1 MNTEEKNKLAE
12 ENLGL
17 VYLVVNKEF
26 TYEKTTESD
35 RENYIEEGMIGL
47 AKAINTFNPSK
58 GAKFSTYAYTC
69 IKFEINS
76 YVRKKNN
83 HKRKINYVCKN
94 SIDEYIKTHK
104 DILMDTKDAY
114 SSLVNRDEIL
124 NILGKMKIKN
134 IKYTYREEAIKTM
147 YKERVVNPI
156 INAMKNHNYRKIIL
170 PIYVPGVKIKDI
182 DIEFMKRQ
190 IEAKK
195 LEIIKFELSSIQ
207 YRYTYNMVIEIK
219 RKDVTIYDHHKQ
231 NNTIHLIG
239 GK

>member
-1 MNTEEKNKLAE
+1 MNKRVKIKKGIWHKECDCRCNNFRRILRGSALSVFSCKNC
-12 ENLGL
+12 NLGI
-17 VYLVVNKEF
+17 
-26 TYEKTTESD
+26 EKVRNVIMTILDELD
-35 RENYIEEGMIGL
+35 EDEEIQ
-47 AKAINTFNPSK
+47 
-58 GAKFSTYAYTC
+58 
-69 IKFEINS
+69 
-76 YVRKKNN
+76 
-83 HKRKINYVCKN
+83 
-94 SIDEYIKTHK
+94 
-104 DILMDTKDAY
+104 
-114 SSLVNRDEIL
+114 
-124 NILGKMKIKN
+124 
-134 IKYTYREEAIKTM
+134 KYTYREEAIKTM

-182 DIEFMKRQ
+182 DIEFIKRQ

-219 RKDVTIYDHHKQ
+219 RKDVTIYDYHKQ

>member
-1 MNTEEKNKLAE
+1 MLDEDEEIQE
-12 ENLGL
+12 
-17 VYLVVNKEF
+17 
-26 TYEKTTESD
+26 
-35 RENYIEEGMIGL
+35 
-47 AKAINTFNPSK
+47 
-58 GAKFSTYAYTC
+58 
-69 IKFEINS
+69 
-76 YVRKKNN
+76 
-83 HKRKINYVCKN
+83 
-94 SIDEYIKTHK
+94 
-104 DILMDTKDAY
+104 
-114 SSLVNRDEIL
+114 
-124 NILGKMKIKN
+124 
-134 IKYTYREEAIKTM
+134 YTYREEAIKTM

-207 YRYTYNMVIEIK
+207 YRYTYNVVIEIK

>member
-1 MNTEEKNKLAE
+1 MNKRVKIKKGIWHKECDCRCNNFRRILRGSALSVFSCKNC
-12 ENLGL
+12 NLGI
-17 VYLVVNKEF
+17 
-26 TYEKTTESD
+26 EKVRNVIMTILDELD
-35 RENYIEEGMIGL
+35 EDEEIQ
-47 AKAINTFNPSK
+47 
-58 GAKFSTYAYTC
+58 
-69 IKFEINS
+69 E
-76 YVRKKNN
+76 
-83 HKRKINYVCKN
+83 
-94 SIDEYIKTHK
+94 
-104 DILMDTKDAY
+104 
-114 SSLVNRDEIL
+114 
-124 NILGKMKIKN
+124 
-134 IKYTYREEAIKTM
+134 YTYREEAIKTM

-231 NNTIHLIG
+231 NNIIYLIG
-239 GK
+239 EK

>member
-1 MNTEEKNKLAE
+1 MNKRIKIKKGIWHKECDCRCNNFRRILRGSALSVFSCKNC
-12 ENLGL
+12 NLGI
-17 VYLVVNKEF
+17 
-26 TYEKTTESD
+26 EKVRNVIMTILDELD
-35 RENYIEEGMIGL
+35 EDEEIQ
-47 AKAINTFNPSK
+47 
-58 GAKFSTYAYTC
+58 
-69 IKFEINS
+69 
-76 YVRKKNN
+76 
-83 HKRKINYVCKN
+83 
-94 SIDEYIKTHK
+94 
-104 DILMDTKDAY
+104 
-114 SSLVNRDEIL
+114 
-124 NILGKMKIKN
+124 
-134 IKYTYREEAIKTM
+134 KYTYREEAIKTM

-182 DIEFMKRQ
+182 DIEFIKRQ

>member
-1 MNTEEKNKLAE
+1 MNKRIKIKKGIWHKECDCRCDNFIRILRGSA
-12 ENLGL
+12 LL
-17 VYLVVNKEF
+17 V
-26 TYEKTTESD
+26 
-35 RENYIEEGMIGL
+35 
-47 AKAINTFNPSK
+47 FN
-58 GAKFSTYAYTC
+58 
-69 IKFEINS
+69 
-76 YVRKKNN
+76 
-83 HKRKINYVCKN
+83 CKN
-94 SIDEYIKTHK
+94 CNLRPERVRNV
-104 DILMDTKDAY
+104 IL
-114 SSLVNRDEIL
+114 
-124 NILGKMKIKN
+124 
-134 IKYTYREEAIKTM
+134 TM
-147 YKERVVNPI
+147 LDKERVVNPI

>member
-1 MNTEEKNKLAE
+1 MNKRVKIKKGIWHKECDCRCNNFRRILRGSALSVFSCKNC
-12 ENLGL
+12 NLGI
-17 VYLVVNKEF
+17 
-26 TYEKTTESD
+26 EKVRNVIMTILDELD
-35 RENYIEEGMIGL
+35 EDEEIQ
-47 AKAINTFNPSK
+47 
-58 GAKFSTYAYTC
+58 
-69 IKFEINS
+69 
-76 YVRKKNN
+76 
-83 HKRKINYVCKN
+83 
-94 SIDEYIKTHK
+94 
-104 DILMDTKDAY
+104 
-114 SSLVNRDEIL
+114 
-124 NILGKMKIKN
+124 
-134 IKYTYREEAIKTM
+134 KYTYREEAIKTM

-182 DIEFMKRQ
+182 DIEFIKRQ